1 MEKAMQKLLTLT
13 FLTSFT
19 LFALDINSA
28 TQEQLKAIKGIG
40 EKKAS
45 AILAYRKANKCFET
59 VDELQKVKGIGAKFL
74 QKHKSELE
82 AKNCKR

>member
-1 MEKAMQKLLTLT
+1 MKKLLLFT
-13 FLTSFT
+13 FLTSMT

-28 TQEQLKAIKGIG
+28 TKEQLKTIKGIG
-40 EKKAS
+40 EKKAE
-45 AILAYRKANKCFET
+45 AILAYRKANKCFKT

-82 AKNCKR
+82 AKDCKR